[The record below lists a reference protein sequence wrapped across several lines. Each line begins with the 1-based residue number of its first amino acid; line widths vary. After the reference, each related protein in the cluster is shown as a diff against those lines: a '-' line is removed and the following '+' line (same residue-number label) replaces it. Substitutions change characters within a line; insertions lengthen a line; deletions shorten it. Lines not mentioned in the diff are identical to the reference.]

1 MSGRLSIKAA
11 LLLGFG
17 LTLGLW
23 LVAGYQVTR
32 RMTDVQRETEAI
44 NQRYTDAQELLS
56 TIRSQVLLGS
66 VYVRDALLDARS
78 GTVIEARRQLEE
90 VCRRIDEAFA
100 SYVPV
105 LSAPSEGEQLE
116 RLRRE
121 VLDFRRAMLG
131 VLEGDTRL
139 WATGARRLLQE
150 HVVPKRDVVLR
161 VSEQV
166 QALNRGAFVQQ
177 QVSTAEAYRLTQRSV
192 WRQLGVAVGISLAIA
207 LMATV
212 YAGRL
217 ERHLRVQRGRD
228 AQNTRDLER
237 LSAKLINAQEEE
249 RRNIAR
255 ELHDEVGQALMA
267 VKVELAVAQ
276 RTIEANGASGQ
287 ALIEVREIADGALQ
301 TVRDLSHV
309 LHPAVLDDLGLR
321 TAIEWYARGFA
332 KRQDMAVTVL
342 HEGMGARL
350 APQVE
355 SAAYRIVQ
363 EAMTNIVKHAQATRC
378 VVHLQRLPSTMLITV
393 EDNGIGF
400 LPDADRS
407 HATERGLGLLSI
419 RERLSYLG
427 GTLRIDS
434 RPGHGARLIAA
445 IPLADD
451 STMDRTRERG
461 SEMIEPQIRQVLSD

>member
-1 MSGRLSIKAA
+1 
-11 LLLGFG
+11 
-17 LTLGLW
+17 
-23 LVAGYQVTR
+23 
-32 RMTDVQRETEAI
+32 
-44 NQRYTDAQELLS
+44 
-56 TIRSQVLLGS
+56 
-66 VYVRDALLDARS
+66 
-78 GTVIEARRQLEE
+78 
-90 VCRRIDEAFA
+90 
-100 SYVPV
+100 
-105 LSAPSEGEQLE
+105 
-116 RLRRE
+116 
-121 VLDFRRAMLG
+121 MLG

-139 WATGARRLLQE
+139 WATDARRLLQE

-166 QALNRGAFVQQ
+166 QALNRSAFVQQ

-301 TVRDLSHV
+301 TVRTPPYSTTWGCGPPSSGMRAASRSV
-309 LHPAVLDDLGLR
+309 R
-321 TAIEWYARGFA
+321 TWPSQSSMRVWEHDWRH
-332 KRQDMAVTVL
+332 K
-342 HEGMGARL
+342 
-350 APQVE
+350 
-355 SAAYRIVQ
+355 SS
-363 EAMTNIVKHAQATRC
+363 
-378 VVHLQRLPSTMLITV
+378 RLPI
-393 EDNGIGF
+393 E
-400 LPDADRS
+400 
-407 HATERGLGLLSI
+407 LS
-419 RERLSYLG
+419 RKL
-427 GTLRIDS
+427 
-434 RPGHGARLIAA
+434 
-445 IPLADD
+445 
-451 STMDRTRERG
+451 
-461 SEMIEPQIRQVLSD
+461 